1 MKAHMQFGL
10 LKLAD
15 PRVVRV
21 LLIGLTLGLMLL
33 AGTGVVYAEPING
46 NGGCGGGSASALT
59 ALEKGS
65 HPFQQQLILKV
76 INGLRT
82 R

>member
-15 PRVVRV
+15 PRVVQV

-33 AGTGVVYAEPING
+33 ASTGVVYAEPI
-46 NGGCGGGSASALT
+46 GGGGTS
-59 ALEKGS
+59 G
-65 HPFQQQLILKV
+65 
-76 INGLRT
+76 GG
-82 R
+82 